1 MRVAVILM
9 ALVLVGGCGIFEPD
23 SDEKQ
28 QLEDALAGWKR
39 LGITEYTYVYSRTCE
54 CPPSWQQPTR
64 ITVRN
69 GVVVEATEVAT
80 GAAKA
85 IDRMPTI
92 DDMFEMIRKAFEESA
107 DVIRIDYDSHQYY
120 PVDMMIDDDVEVV
133 DNELIMHAWALVKL
147 R

>member
-1 MRVAVILM
+1 MKAAILM
-9 ALVLVGGCGIFEPD
+9 ALVLVGGCGLFEPD

-54 CPPSWQQPTR
+54 CPPAWQQPTR
-64 ITVRN
+64 VKVRN
-69 GVVVEATEVAT
+69 GEVVEATEVAS
-80 GAAKA
+80 GAARA

-92 DDMFEMIRKAFEESA
+92 DDLFEMIRTAFEESA
-107 DVIRIDYDSHQYY
+107 EVIRIDYDSKQYF
-120 PVDMMIDDDVEVV
+120 PVDMLIDDDVQTV
-133 DNELIMHAWALVKL
+133 DDELIMRASALVPL